1 MFLFILSIVLIIA
14 GILCMLSGKPRA
26 QTAGGTEPGDKQP
39 NWTPRAARITGAA
52 TVALAVLIQVASCI
66 TVVQPRTVGIKTA
79 FGKPTGSLSNGLH
92 AKAPWES
99 VTKLDGAKQNDIYRD
114 GGENTRGSIEVR
126 LGNDAKASVDAS
138 LQWQLKVDR
147 AEELFMD
154 YRTFEGI
161 QSNLVDRN
169 FRAALNE
176 VMSGYDPL
184 SQESVDAGDDT
195 LAVLSQQTL
204 ERMRAKVGGQIEVH
218 SVTIPIINFDDATQA
233 RIDELQSEI
242 ARTRIAEQKKATN
255 EAEARANRALEGA
268 LSPEVL
274 TSKCLDIVAETQQS
288 PLGCFPT
295 DVQPVTQAP

>member
-1 MFLFILSIVLIIA
+1 MFLFIVSIVLIAA
-14 GILCMLSGKPRA
+14 GILAFFISPNQKKPEDSARHGSSP
-26 QTAGGTEPGDKQP
+26 TLTKRSMRIIGGSTI
-39 NWTPRAARITGAA
+39 A
-52 TVALAVLIQVASCI
+52 VAVIILILTCV

-79 FGKPTGSLSNGLH
+79 FGKPTGSLGNGLH
-92 AKAPWES
+92 IKAPWES

-114 GGENTRGSIEVR
+114 GGENTLGSIEVR
-126 LGNDAKASVDAS
+126 LGNDAKATVDAS

-184 SQESVDAGDDT
+184 SPANVDADHDT

-204 ERMRAKVGGQIEVH
+204 ERMRAKVNGQIEVH
-218 SVTIPIINFDDATQA
+218 SVTIPIINFDEATQA

-255 EAEARANRALEGA
+255 EAEARANQALEGS
-268 LSPEVL
+268 LTPEVL
-274 TSKCLDIVAETQQS
+274 TSKCLDIVAEHGQS

-295 DVQPVTQAP
+295 DVQPVVGAQ

>member
-1 MFLFILSIVLIIA
+1 MFLFILSIALILI
-14 GILCMLSGKPRA
+14 GIITFFYTPSQKKPG
-26 QTAGGTEPGDKQP
+26 QNTDGSTASPAVS
-39 NWTPRAARITGAA
+39 RRSMRITGGFIVAA
-52 TVALAVLIQVASCI
+52 AVVILVLSSV

-79 FGKPTGSLSNGLH
+79 FGKPTGSLGNGLH
-92 AKAPWES
+92 IKAPWES

-114 GGENTRGSIEVR
+114 GGENTLGSIEVR
-126 LGNDAKASVDAS
+126 LGNDAKATVDAS

-184 SQESVDAGDDT
+184 SQESIDADKDT

-204 ERMRAKVGGQIEVH
+204 EKMRTKVSGQIEVH
-218 SVTIPIINFDDATQA
+218 SVTIPIINFDEATQA

-255 EAEARANRALEGA
+255 EAEARANQALEGS
-268 LSPEVL
+268 LTPEVL
-274 TSKCLDIVAETQQS
+274 TSKCLDIVADNGQS

-295 DVQPVTQAP
+295 DVQPVVGAQ

>member
-1 MFLFILSIVLIIA
+1 MALFIISIILITLGILTLLVRPTTPPSGSEESKNTLAPRTRRIIGGATTAIGVIVLA
-14 GILCMLSGKPRA
+14 LSC
-26 QTAGGTEPGDKQP
+26 
-39 NWTPRAARITGAA
+39 
-52 TVALAVLIQVASCI
+52 V
-66 TVVQPRTVGIKTA
+66 TVVQPRTVGITTA
-79 FGKPTGSLSNGLH
+79 FGKPTGSLGNGLH
-92 AKAPWES
+92 LKAPWES

-114 GGENTRGSIEVR
+114 GGEDTLGNIEVR
-126 LGNDAKASVDAS
+126 LGNDAKATVDAS

-184 SQESVDAGDDT
+184 SPGNVDANSDT
-195 LAVLSQQTL
+195 LAALSQQTL
-204 ERMRAKVGGQIEVH
+204 DKMRAKVNGQIEVH
-218 SVTIPIINFDDATQA
+218 SVTIPIINFDQSTQA

-255 EAEARANRALEGA
+255 EAEARANQALAGS

-274 TSKCLDIVAETQQS
+274 TSKCLDIVADSNQS

-295 DVQPVTQAP
+295 GVQPVAEAR